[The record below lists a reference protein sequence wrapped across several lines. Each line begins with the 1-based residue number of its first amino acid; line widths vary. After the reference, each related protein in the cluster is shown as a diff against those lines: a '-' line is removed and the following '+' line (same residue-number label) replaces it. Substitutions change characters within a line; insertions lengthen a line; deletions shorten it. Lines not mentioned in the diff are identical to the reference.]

1 MKFVLLSCIAS
12 VIVAIVCVIVFSF
25 VGVNVPVLI
34 AAGCVT
40 YMVAMA
46 VCGIA
51 GLLYALSSTQK

>member
-25 VGVNVPVLI
+25 IGANVPVLI
-34 AAGCVT
+34 ATGCVT